1 MHLKDLMWP
10 LIVNTSI
17 DKMPLARGL
26 ANLQGQY
33 AHELPQLMA
42 GSLLA
47 IWPIVVIFIV
57 FKENSLKELLQQV
70 VNYKTIN

>member
-1 MHLKDLMWP
+1 
-10 LIVNTSI
+10 
-17 DKMPLARGL
+17 KMPLAPGL

-33 AHELPQLMA
+33 ATNFPQLMA

-57 FKENSLKELLQQV
+57 FQRKFIEGIATTGSKL
-70 VNYKTIN
+70 